1 MTGYCL
7 PSAICA
13 AYSALLILWFFPEP
27 KTTSK
32 SSAIVFL
39 KIRGIKYFGFSNY
52 DLKLA
57 RSAELCSKCCE
68 HYGLIKKVIK
78 DDKIENEPTDIKEK
92 AMDFIVDILDELGV
106 PHSQY

>member
-1 MTGYCL
+1 MKKQL
-7 PSAICA
+7 FICDKCKA
-13 AYSALLILWFFPEP
+13 ESEDT
-27 KTTSK
+27 K
-32 SSAIVFL
+32 FL
-39 KIRGIKYFGFSNY
+39 ATIAVGIKYFGFSNY

-92 AMDFIVDILDELGV
+92 AMDLIVDILDELGV